1 MSSTDTGSEPGVTA
15 ASAAPVTVPLQPIF
29 VQETGWKIGITV
41 GFEASPQGWKLFEF
55 DTGGPGFWAGYGSDW
70 WPAFQPIPPEQELQI
85 KYASGNEYNGIVGTA
100 PLYFAGAPGTV
111 AMTTTATVARI
122 VHGKVKGS
130 NWQKDINHNQPP
142 LYSNFY
148 GDFGADLNRYPP
160 GPGPGHHVIS
170 VLLQVANGFVVEI
183 GPYPSSPTQPPTGQL
198 QIGLTEEDISGAANV
213 LPLAT
218 GEKGLSATGVLRIGG
233 QAINLPA
240 GGGGSSGPQPCAVLF
255 DSGAP
260 STHVWTG
267 TVIPQSALAGLPGV
281 TVDGNGKGTLPAGL
295 DLELV
300 YDGITIMSFTTGTQ
314 TGKNLVTFSPAHT
327 DASSSGPNA
336 GGGEPA
342 GYVNT
347 GLVPFFGNRI
357 TFYPDG
363 GNGFIAL
370 AHPGGS

>member
-1 MSSTDTGSEPGVTA
+1 MSSTDTSSGSSAA
-15 ASAAPVTVPLQPIF
+15 ASSAQPTTVPLHPIF
-29 VQETGWKIGITV
+29 VEGTGWKIGITI

-55 DTGGPGFWAGYGSDW
+55 DTGGPGFWAGYSSDW
-70 WPAFQPIPPEQELQI
+70 WPTFQPIPPEEQLQI
-85 KYASGNEYNGIVGTA
+85 KYASGNEYTGIPGRT
-100 PLYFAGAPGTV
+100 PLYFTGAPGTV
-111 AMTTTATVARI
+111 AMTATATVARI
-122 VHGKVKGS
+122 VHGKVKGV
-130 NWQKDINHNQPP
+130 NWQNDINNNRPP

-148 GDFGADLNRYPP
+148 GDFGADLNSYPP

-170 VLLQVANGFVVEI
+170 VLLQVANGFIVEI

-198 QIGLTEEDISGAANV
+198 QIGLTEEEISGMATV
-213 LPLAT
+213 LPLST

-233 QAINLPA
+233 RAINLPA
-240 GGGGSSGPQPCAVLF
+240 GGGGSSDPQPCAVLF

-260 STHVWTG
+260 STHIWTG
-267 TVIPQSALAGLPGV
+267 TVIPQSALAGLAGV
-281 TVDGNGKGTLPAGL
+281 TVDGNGKGTLPSGL
-295 DLELV
+295 KLELV

-336 GGGEPA
+336 GGGDPP

-357 TFYPDG
+357 TFYPNG

-370 AHPGGS
+370 AQPGGS